1 MNKINICFDKIVGGI
16 NIKKE
21 SNFGY
26 TYDEYSKEYDN
37 NLKICKIHHK
47 RK

>member
-1 MNKINICFDKIVGGI
+1 MNKMWFNSIIGGI
-16 NIKKE
+16 DIKRA
-21 SNFGY
+21 SIFGY